1 MSRNYDSMKL
11 AVEMM
16 TGGKNTVLFDDAGL
30 PSVMVVIPKVA
41 NNALITGA
49 SATTHPAFIVNGTEK
64 DKAYFSKYINIVKN
78 NRAYSLP
85 MQDPKT
91 SVNIDTARQYCRNK
105 GGGWSLTPAALWSAV
120 ALGCKKAGF
129 QPHGNNQYGKDVDH
143 TYETGVGTSIDGDH
157 GTGRTAT
164 GSGPATWYHDGTF
177 AGIADMNGNV
187 TEWTDGIRFVGGEVQ
202 IVENAN
208 CMLATADMG
217 ASSTLWKAILQD
229 GTLVA
234 AGTDGTLKY
243 SGNKVQTDAAT
254 SNCGGAFQSL
264 AAASGITIPDILK
277 ELTIFPA
284 DADGYEGD
292 YFGVNY
298 EGERVLHRG
307 GSWGNGAYAGV
318 FYSDGCGTRTYANN
332 YIGFRC
338 AFYEV

>member
-16 TGGKNTVLFDDAGL
+16 TGGRNTVIFDDAGL

-41 NNALITGA
+41 NNALITGTA
-49 SATTHPAFIVNGTEK
+49 ATTHPAFIVNGTEK

-120 ALGCKKAGF
+120 ALGCKKTGF
-129 QPHGNNQYGKDVDH
+129 QPHGNNNYGKDVDH

-187 TEWTDGIRFVGGEVQ
+187 WEWQDGVRYVAGEIQV
-202 IVENAN
+202 VENAD
-208 CMLATADMG
+208 CMLATSDMG
-217 ASSTLWKAILQD
+217 ASSALWKGILQD

-234 AGTDGTLKY
+234 PGTDGTLKFSNGTPLPRSHPGY
-243 SGNKVQTDAAT
+243 QISVIRYHNKRSGNR
-254 SNCGGAFQSL
+254 CRR
-264 AAASGITIPDILK
+264 P
-277 ELTIFPA
+277 
-284 DADGYEGD
+284 
-292 YFGVNY
+292 
-298 EGERVLHRG
+298 RG
-307 GSWGNGAYAGV
+307 NACRCRWS
-318 FYSDGCGTRTYANN
+318 RTHQP
-332 YIGFRC
+332 
-338 AFYEV
+338 